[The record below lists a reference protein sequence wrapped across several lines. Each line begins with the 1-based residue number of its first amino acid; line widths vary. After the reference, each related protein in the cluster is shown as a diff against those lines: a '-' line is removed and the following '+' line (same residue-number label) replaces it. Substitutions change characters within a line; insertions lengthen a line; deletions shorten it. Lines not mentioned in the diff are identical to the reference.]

1 MVGLED
7 AGPADSRPASSRCN
21 AHFLHRA
28 ARCAPRHVPSAPIKS
43 YVMAML
49 RFRRFSAVVVSAAG
63 VLAVLGNE
71 SGGQLPGAAT
81 VRVRG
86 SVLDSLTG
94 APLAG
99 GRVEFARAEPPG
111 GHTLVAQTDE
121 AGRFEIGLAPG
132 RWLAAIEHP
141 HLDSLGVTLPLRVAE
156 VPQGSTTF
164 RLSLATVS
172 RRTLARALCGSQAR
186 DSDAVFVGLVRG
198 AGTATGLDSAA
209 VYVQWSELVF
219 RKGGV
224 ARSVATRDARTDG
237 NGWYALCGVP
247 RRAEIVTWAERG
259 SAATGLIAVESPDDF
274 GRLDLSIDRTAT
286 TPAGEGGSRSGAAQ
300 HEQIRPAVRSGAHR
314 LRAVVRDEAGKPVP
328 NVRAR
333 ISGHAFAL
341 GDERGAVTLD
351 ALPGGSQTLELF
363 ALGFVPRKQ
372 LVDVGADDA
381 RQDTI
386 TMSSVKSLLDTV
398 RVTTG
403 RVFNADLNGFEQR
416 RRTGIGHYITADEID
431 RAHPVQFTNLMQGRP
446 GVMVTT
452 DWTGNQLIQM
462 PAFFGQCTPTIWVDG
477 NVEVYPNGP
486 SAGQLI
492 AGTQYRAGPVATGL
506 DGLNARVQPGEVVGV
521 EIYERQVEIPP
532 EFIVGGYSQ
541 CGAIVIWTRFRF
553 RLPKTP
559 TPDNP

>member
-1 MVGLED
+1 
-7 AGPADSRPASSRCN
+7 
-21 AHFLHRA
+21 
-28 ARCAPRHVPSAPIKS
+28 
-43 YVMAML
+43 ML
-49 RFRRFSAVVVSAAG
+49 RFRRFAVVLVAAG
-63 VLAVLGNE
+63 TAIALR
-71 SGGQLPGAAT
+71 GGDGEAQPPAAAN

-94 APLAG
+94 GPLAG
-99 GRVEFARAEPPG
+99 GRVEFARAEPAG
-111 GHTLVAQTDE
+111 GHTLSAQTDE
-121 AGRFEIGLAPG
+121 AGRFEITLAPG

-141 HLDSLGVTLPLRVAE
+141 HLDSLGVTLPLRVAD
-156 VPQGSTTF
+156 VPQGSTNF

-172 RRTLARALCGSQAR
+172 RRTLARALCGRQAR

-198 AGTATGLDSAA
+198 TGTPAGLDSAA
-209 VYVQWSELVF
+209 VYVQWSELLF
-219 RKGGV
+219 KKGGV
-224 ARSVATRDARTDG
+224 ARSVATRGARTDG
-237 NGWYALCGVP
+237 NGWYTLCGMP

-259 SAATGLIAVESPDDF
+259 NAATGLIAVESPDDF

-286 TPAGEGGSRSGAAQ
+286 TPAGEEGARSGAAQ
-300 HEQIRPAVRSGAHR
+300 REQIRPAVRTGTQR
-314 LRAVVRDEAGKPVP
+314 LRAVVRDEAGKPVA

-333 ISGHAFAL
+333 VSGHAFAL
-341 GDERGAVTLD
+341 GDEHGAVTLD

-372 LVDVGADDA
+372 LVDLGAGDA
-381 RQDTI
+381 RPDTI

-398 RVTTG
+398 RVTAG
-403 RVFNADLNGFEQR
+403 RVFNADLNGFELR

-431 RAHPVQFTNLMQGRP
+431 RAHAVQFTNLMQARS

-452 DWTGNQLIQM
+452 DWTGTQLIQM
-462 PAFFGQCTPTIWVDG
+462 PGFFGPCTPTIWVDG

-492 AGTQYRAGPVATGL
+492 GGTQYRPGPVASGL

-521 EIYERQVEIPP
+521 EIYARQVEIPP
-532 EFIVGGYSQ
+532 QFIVGGYSQ

-553 RLPKTP
+553 RLPQAP
-559 TPDNP
+559 PPDKP